1 MPDSLLPPNASRL
14 EHAVAGTLAAATELP
29 VPLRD
34 LWNPD
39 RCPEPLLPYLA
50 WAWSVD
56 RWDSRWPVATR
67 RKVVADAFAVHRRKG
82 TIDAVRRV
90 VEPFG
95 YLIEV
100 VEWWQEQPPGRRGTF
115 RLKIGV
121 QDAGISEATFRELE
135 RLIDDARPVSR
146 HLTGLAVSL
155 ACHGR
160 VPVAATSFG
169 GDVTTIYPYMPDAII
184 TRSQPRMGAGLHLID
199 TTTLSSQEST

>member
-14 EHAVAGTLAAATELP
+14 EHAVAGTLTAATELP

-67 RKVVADAFAVHRRKG
+67 RKVVADAFAVHRSKG

-115 RLKIGV
+115 RIKIGV

-155 ACHGR
+155 ACHGDIH
-160 VPVAATSFG
+160 VAASGFG
-169 GDVTTIYPYMPDAII
+169 GDVTTVYPYMPDAVTTIG
-184 TRSQPRMGAGLHLID
+184 QPGAGAGLHLID
-199 TTTLSSQEST
+199 TLTLSLQEST

>member
-14 EHAVAGTLAAATELP
+14 EHAVAGTLAVAMVLP

-34 LWNPD
+34 LWSPD

-67 RKVVADAFAVHRRKG
+67 RKVVADAFAVHQRKG

-155 ACHGR
+155 ACHGDIH
-160 VPVAATSFG
+160 VAASGFG
-169 GDVTTIYPYMPDAII
+169 GDVTTVYPYMPDAVTTIG
-184 TRSQPRMGAGLHLID
+184 QPGAGAGLHLID
-199 TTTLSSQEST
+199 TLTLSLQEST

>member
-1 MPDSLLPPNASRL
+1 MPDSLLPPSASQL

-34 LWNPD
+34 LWNPGS
-39 RCPEPLLPYLA
+39 CPEPLLPYLA

-100 VEWWQEQPPGRRGTF
+100 IEWWQEQPPGRRGTF
-115 RLKIGV
+115 RLKVGV
-121 QDAGISEATFRELE
+121 QDAGISEETFRELE

-155 ACHGR
+155 ACHGDIH
-160 VPVAATSFG
+160 VAASGFG
-169 GDVTTIYPYMPDAII
+169 GDVTTVYPYMPDAVTTIG
-184 TRSQPRMGAGLHLID
+184 QPCAGAGLHLID
-199 TTTLSSQEST
+199 TLTLSLQEST